1 MSDDFWRRQ
10 WTRVVTDERKDRKE
24 ALREKANEEVV
35 DELELAVVLINSVE
49 KSMKA
54 GDSNEEVMKYLN
66 GARKV
71 ILGLM
76 GEK

>member
-1 MSDDFWRRQ
+1 MSDDFWRKR
-10 WTRVVTDERKDRKE
+10 WTQVVTDERKGRKE
-24 ALREKANEEVV
+24 SLREKTNEEVV
-35 DELELAVVLINSVE
+35 DELELAIVLINSVA
-49 KSMKA
+49 KAIKA
-54 GDSNEEVMKYLN
+54 GESDEEVAKYLN

>member
-1 MSDDFWRRQ
+1 MTDFWSKR
-10 WTRVVTDERKDRKE
+10 WTAVVTDERKDRK
-24 ALREKANEEVV
+24 ASLRERTNEEVV

-54 GDSNEEVMKYLN
+54 GESDAEVMKYLV

>member
-1 MSDDFWRRQ
+1 MTDFWSKR
-10 WTRVVTDERKDRKE
+10 WTAVVTDERRDRKE
-24 ALREKANEEVV
+24 SLREKTNEEVV
-35 DELELAVVLINSVE
+35 DELELAIVLINSVE
-49 KSMKA
+49 KSMRA
-54 GDSNEEVMKYLN
+54 GESDAEVMKYLN

>member
-1 MSDDFWRRQ
+1 MTDFWRKQ
-10 WTRVVTDERKDRKE
+10 WTQVVTDERKDRKE
-24 ALREKANEEVV
+24 SLREKTNEEVV
-35 DELELAVVLINSVE
+35 DELELAVILINSAE
-49 KSMKA
+49 KSI
-54 GDSNEEVMKYLN
+54 GEPDEVKKYLS